1 MKVLV
6 TGAKGFIGQNLIK
19 NLSRNKEIEI
29 LKFGR
34 EDTIEEL
41 RKLIEEAD
49 FIYHLAAVNR
59 PENEEEFKIVNVGL
73 TKTID
78 VADKK
83 SEVADIPSVF
93 THPIENIGEDD
104 MIVLFWANEIFDPDN
119 PDIYYEKG

>member
-6 TGAKGFIGQNLIK
+6 TGVKGFIGQNLIK
-19 NLSRNKEIEI
+19 NLSRNKEFEI

-59 PENEEEFKIVNVGL
+59 TEHDKDIKIINRRANK
-73 TKTID
+73 KTEG
-78 VADKK
+78 V
-83 SEVADIPSVF
+83 DIPSVF
-93 THPIENIGEDD
+93 THPLENIGEED
-104 MIVLFWANEIFDPDN
+104 MIVLFWANEMFDRDKPEA
-119 PDIYYEKG
+119 YC